1 MTSEIS
7 VVICAYTEKRWNDL
21 VAAVASVQRQT
32 LRPKDIVIVIDDN
45 PNLLLRVQENL
56 SGVLAI
62 ENSRAKGA
70 SGARNSGAAAT
81 QGTILA
87 FLDDDAI
94 AHADW
99 LENLTAC
106 YTNPD
111 VAGTGGKIEPRWSE
125 KCPSWFPNE
134 FNWVIGCSYRGL
146 PTEITPVRN
155 VIGANMSVR
164 KEIFTLIGG
173 FRESFGNKK
182 GTSTGQTGSK
192 WLHHHAGDEETEFCM
207 RATQQLPGSK
217 WLYTPLAVVQ
227 HCVPPRRARWRFFL
241 WRCYDEGL
249 GKASLAK
256 LHNTQTAL
264 SSERTYT
271 FKVLPTG
278 VRQGLAD
285 TFLRFDV
292 TGVLRA
298 GAIVTGLAITTVG
311 YLVGSIYARITDF
324 RSADRGTS
332 LPKFVRVAGLAGQAQ
347 GVGAVGVVPCADP
360 TPTSPTDS
368 PKGPKGQNDATV
380 IDQQMDTIPVRIV
393 EVELGQALPILSAF
407 DEKTDRT
414 YQRAHCLVRL
424 HDHPLGV
431 IELAFEK
438 HELSPPDYVQQI
450 WNTLHEQISEH
461 LQQDGL
467 PPVTELGPA
476 GIIYTQPP
484 FCMQERD
491 TFLANA
497 PFVSVIVSTHDRA
510 EQLSRCMPAL
520 LAQHYPHYEIIIVD
534 NAPSNSATAELIQH
548 TYGHVPHLHY
558 IREDAPGLSRGLNR
572 GITAARGEILA
583 FTDDDVVV
591 DAYWL
596 LHLTKAFNVG
606 NDVTCVTGLVLPQ
619 ELETQAQ
626 FWFEEFGGFSKGF
639 RRRIYDMADNRPSEP
654 LYPYTAGRFG
664 TGANMAFRSAF
675 LKTIGGFDPAMQ
687 AGMDIAVFFQV
698 VRGGYKLVYEP
709 AALVHHIH
717 RRRYAELQKQ
727 IYSYGVAVT
736 AYLTKSILDTPQL
749 FFELMIKIPYGLFF
763 VLSTKSSKN
772 KKKSLQYP
780 RNLTLAELKG
790 LLYGPIAY
798 IGRRRKLTPSPGFVY
813 DLTQEN
819 VSV

>member
-1 MTSEIS
+1 MRTSEIS
-7 VVICAYTEKRWNDL
+7 VVICAYTEKRWNYL

-32 LRPKDIVIVIDDN
+32 LLPKDIVIVIDDN
-45 PNLLLRVQENL
+45 PDLLLRVQKNL
-56 SGVLAI
+56 SGVLALA
-62 ENSRAKGA
+62 NSRAKGA
-70 SGARNSGAAAT
+70 SGARNSGAAVT
-81 QGTILA
+81 RGTILA

-94 AHADW
+94 AHTDW

-106 YTNPD
+106 YTDPE

-125 KCPSWFPNE
+125 KCPSWFPDE

-192 WLHHHAGDEETEFCM
+192 WVHHHAGDEETEFCM
-207 RATQQLPGSK
+207 RVTQQLPDSK

-249 GKASLAK
+249 GKAGLAR
-256 LHNTQTAL
+256 LHNAQTAL

-271 FKVLPTG
+271 LKVLPSG
-278 VRQGLAD
+278 VGQGLAD
-285 TFLRFDV
+285 TCLRFDMS
-292 TGVLRA
+292 GVLRA
-298 GAIVTGLAITTVG
+298 GAIVVGLAMTTAG
-311 YLVGSIYARITDF
+311 YTVGSIYGRITDF
-324 RSADRGTS
+324 RSRERGVGLT
-332 LPKFVRVAGLAGQAQ
+332 KFVGIDGLAGQAQ
-347 GVGAVGVVPCADP
+347 GAAP
-360 TPTSPTDS
+360 TASS
-368 PKGPKGQNDATV
+368 KGPGGQNGATV
-380 IDQQMDTIPVRIV
+380 IDQKMDIIPARIV
-393 EVELGQALPILSAF
+393 EVELGQALPVLLAF
-407 DEKTDRT
+407 DEKAERT

-424 HDHPLGV
+424 HGHPLGV

-438 HELSPPDYVQQI
+438 QELSPRDYVQQI
-450 WNTLHEQISEH
+450 WHTLHEEIREH

-476 GIIYTQPP
+476 GIMYTQHP

-491 TFLANA
+491 TCLANA

-548 TYGHVPHLHY
+548 TYGHVPHLRY
-558 IREDAPGLSRGLNR
+558 MREDVAGLSRGLNR

-596 LHLTKAFNVG
+596 LHLTKAFSMG
-606 NDVTCVTGLVLPQ
+606 DDVTCVTGLVLPQ

-664 TGANMAFRSAF
+664 TGANMAFRAAF

-687 AGMDIAVFFQV
+687 TGMDIAVFFQV

-749 FFELMIKIPYGLFF
+749 FLELILKIPYGLFF

-772 KKKSLQYP
+772 KQKSSQYP

-790 LLYGPIAY
+790 LLHGPMAY
-798 IGRRRKLTPSPGFVY
+798 IGRRRKLTPAPGFVY

-819 VSV
+819 VSA